1 MTLVIATAVSS
12 WTPGQSNPGANLCV
26 EGVKN

>member
-1 MTLVIATAVSS
+1 MTLILATAINS
-12 WTPGQSNPGANLCV
+12 WTPGQSNPGVDLCV